1 MINVSYDLLVLDNG
15 TVIMFLIVFMSP
27 LELVKCLL
35 VTAYRECKVPNMCP
49 SPPPFYG
56 RSQAVCHDVQEV
68 CEPNCSRQWEGSP
81 GRSRAHP

>member
-35 VTAYRECKVPNMCP
+35 VTAYRKCKVPNMCT
-49 SPPPFYG
+49 SPPPLL
-56 RSQAVCHDVQEV
+56 
-68 CEPNCSRQWEGSP
+68 W
-81 GRSRAHP
+81 